1 MSKEKKTKRK
11 KQISVSRF
19 STMKQTINQI
29 VILFRSIP
37 FPDPDP
43 TILIISACFVLLLLL
58 LEMEAAASIVLSPAL
73 QVIFDRL
80 ASPTL
85 QKLSDMWGVKDNR
98 HKLQLA
104 LKKVQAILQDAE
116 EQQLINK
123 SVRLWLSNLKNA
135 ASVAEDLLDSFIAQE
150 NIEGSLRSARRD
162 FTSISSYVTEGYD
175 AERIREALRK
185 LEMTV
190 HDGLFEFNFREPR
203 IVDRRST
210 KRETVSRVVDSKI
223 YGRDD
228 DKEKLVKLL
237 LSSETSEDGYAT
249 CIPIIGIGGIG
260 KTTLTQL
267 AYNDERVLQHFDS
280 RIWIFVSE
288 EFNVKKIMKA
298 AIESA
303 IGVECNLSEIELL
316 QSRLSQL
323 LQKKR
328 YLIVLDDIWTEDQ
341 DDWDKLRP
349 LFSGGLDG
357 CKIIVTTRSK
367 KIPFMMDFPNSPF
380 FLNGLKDDDCWSL
393 FKHRAFGRGEEEKYP
408 TLSRIGKQIVKKC
421 GGVPLAAKSLGSSM
435 RLKREEN
442 QWSIMRD
449 CQLWE
454 LDVSKHKFLPALML
468 SYHHL
473 PSHVKQCFAFC
484 SLFPKNYEFKKQK
497 LIHLWMAE
505 DFIPEEGSKRPEDIG
520 DEYFS
525 ELLWISFLQ
534 EVRLHEGG
542 ETIGYKMNDIIHDL
556 ARYVAGKE
564 YVVLEQGRPQNWSP
578 AEIRHASVVYRYAAR
593 ITIPETLYEA
603 EHLRTLLLIGDSGRL
618 ENGDKIYSSFQYLR
632 VLDLN
637 NCDLVDLLNSMGDLI
652 CLRYLDLSYTRI
664 TQLPRSSHHMFSL
677 ETLNLIGCHNLQSLP
692 HLGSRLR
699 HLNLS
704 GCVRLIGMPPN
715 IEFLRRLQTLP
726 LFVVPKLG
734 KIQLEGLNLYGELN
748 IAHLENLCR
757 ELNIAHL
764 ESPNFM
770 ASIQS
775 QFFFSLMKSAELQKN
790 ENLESLGLYWGLIP
804 QCRDSFPKLHNAE
817 PEVGVSGSHIA
828 QQSEEVIRG
837 LQPHENLK
845 KLVINGYPGIKF
857 PNWALPK
864 LVAADFTNCRSCE
877 HLPALGNFPLLK
889 TLSLQG
895 MHGMKSIG
903 TEFYGDCKDIWF
915 PSLEELSISDFANLE
930 EWSSANV
937 GNAFP
942 RLKKLTIKS
951 CPKLG
956 HIPLPQSLQHLELR
970 NCNPTMVAVAD
981 LSLLSV
987 LILDK
992 IPDLVSLPE
1001 GLFASASLSS
1011 LKILSCPKLH
1021 SMPLEMQNLSS
1032 LKSLTI
1038 RWCEELSS
1046 LPQSLKNV
1054 KSLES
1059 LEISN
1064 CNHLISL
1071 PDGGIAGLASLR
1083 TLSIENCSE
1092 LTSLSSSLE
1101 QLTLLEDLT
1110 IMDCP
1115 KLGTFPA
1122 GVQHLS
1128 SLRSLM
1134 VLNCPWFDSLP
1145 EGMQNFKTLQCLEI
1159 RSCPNL
1165 TYLPEWFKDLDCL
1178 RSLIIYDCPN
1188 IKLLPSGF
1196 NLLTKLQTLSIQEC
1210 PELEERCRQG
1220 SGEDW
1225 SKIAHVPHKYIG
1237 LLEVKRSGE
1246 ASTSGSSSVQG
1257 SSQ

>member
-1 MSKEKKTKRK
+1 
-11 KQISVSRF
+11 
-19 STMKQTINQI
+19 
-29 VILFRSIP
+29 
-37 FPDPDP
+37 
-43 TILIISACFVLLLLL
+43 
-58 LEMEAAASIVLSPAL
+58 MEFANVVLSPVL
-73 QVIFDRL
+73 QVILDRL
-80 ASPTL
+80 ASPAL

-150 NIEGSLRSARRD
+150 NIEPYLKNAHRV

-175 AERIREALRK
+175 AERIREALHK

-190 HDGLFEFNFREPR
+190 HEGLLEFSFREPS

-210 KRETVSRVVDSKI
+210 KRETASRVVDSKI

-303 IGVECNLSEIELL
+303 TGVECNLSEIELL

-357 CKIIVTTRSK
+357 CKIIVTTRSQ

-408 TLSRIGKQIVKKC
+408 TLSQIGKQIVKKC
-421 GGVPLAAKSLGSSM
+421 GGVPLAANSLGSSM

-442 QWSIMRD
+442 QWSFMRD

-454 LDVSKHKFLPALML
+454 LDESKHKFLPALML

-505 DFIPEEGSKRPEDIG
+505 GFIPEEGSKRPEDIG

-564 YVVLEQGRPQNWSP
+564 YVVLEQGSPQNWSP
-578 AEIRHASVVYRYAAR
+578 AGIRHASVVYRYAAR

-603 EHLRTLLLIGDSGRL
+603 EHLRTLILIGDSGRL

-652 CLRYLDLSYTRI
+652 CLRYLDLSYTPFSH
-664 TQLPRSSHHMFSL
+664 LPKSMKYLFNL
-677 ETLNLIGCHNLQSLP
+677 QTLNLIGCHNLEILP
-692 HLGSRLR
+692 SLGSKLR

-704 GCVRLIGMPPN
+704 GCVRLTDMPPN
-715 IEFLRRLQTLP
+715 IGFLVNLQTLP
-726 LFVVPKLG
+726 LFVVPKRATNIELRH
-734 KIQLEGLNLYGELN
+734 LNLYGELN
-748 IAHLENLCR
+748 ITRLENIGQ
-757 ELNIAHL
+757 NIPVPVSHFYDQKKKKL
-764 ESPNFM
+764 HR
-770 ASIQS
+770 
-775 QFFFSLMKSAELQKN
+775 MK
-790 ENLESLGLYWGLIP
+790 NLESLGLYWGLIP
-804 QCRDSFPKLHNAE
+804 QFIDSFPKLPNAQ

-828 QQSEEVIRG
+828 RQSEEVIQG
-837 LQPHENLK
+837 LQPHQNLK

-857 PNWALPK
+857 PDWALPN
-864 LVAADFTNCRSCE
+864 LVVANFTNCGSCE
-877 HLPALGNFPLLK
+877 HLPALGNLLLLK

-895 MHGMKSIG
+895 MHCVKSFG
-903 TEFYGDCKDIWF
+903 TEFYDDSTDIRF
-915 PSLEELSISDFANLE
+915 PLLEELSISDFANLE
-930 EWSSANV
+930 EWSRANV

-951 CPKLG
+951 CPKLA

-970 NCNPTMVAVAD
+970 NCNPTMATVAD

-1021 SMPLEMQNLSS
+1021 SMPLEIQNLSS

-1046 LPQSLKNV
+1046 LPQSLKNL
-1054 KSLES
+1054 KALES

-1064 CNHLISL
+1064 CNRLISL
-1071 PDGGIAGLASLR
+1071 LDCGIGGLGLLR
-1083 TLSIENCSE
+1083 TLSIENCSN

-1101 QLTLLEDLT
+1101 QLTLLEHLT

-1115 KLGTFPA
+1115 NLGSFPA
-1122 GVQHLS
+1122 GVQQLS
-1128 SLRSLM
+1128 SLRNLM
-1134 VLNCPWFDSLP
+1134 VLSCTWFHYLP
-1145 EGMQNFKTLQCLEI
+1145 EGLQNVKTLQCLEI

-1188 IKLLPSGF
+1188 ITLLPPGF

-1225 SKIAHVPHKYIG
+1225 SKIAHVPHNYYHYGPQGLDVLRREIVATWEG
-1237 LLEVKRSGE
+1237 LLMIGFLGFNRFILTTDSQE
-1246 ASTSGSSSVQG
+1246 AVSILNGRMDWWSNIGNVMEDIRRLVVDMYMTDVLYQP
-1257 SSQ
+1257 